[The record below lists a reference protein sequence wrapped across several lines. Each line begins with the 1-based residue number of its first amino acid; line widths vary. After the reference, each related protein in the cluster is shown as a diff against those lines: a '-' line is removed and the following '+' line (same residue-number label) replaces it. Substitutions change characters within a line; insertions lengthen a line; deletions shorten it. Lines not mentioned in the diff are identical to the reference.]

1 MKAKELRELTLEEL
15 QRKHDDLWTELFG
28 LRVKHALGQLENPL
42 HLRAV
47 RRDIA
52 RTKTLLTAQG
62 VRETSRR
69 RRQAPPAAAKAK
81 PKVKAKAKAGAA
93 GAGKTRGAKAPS
105 APAAGTVEARSE
117 G

>member
-15 QRKHDDLWTELFG
+15 QHKHEDLWSELFG

-42 HLRAV
+42 QLRAV

-62 VRETSRR
+62 VREASRP
-69 RRQAPPAAAKAK
+69 RRQAPPGRAKAAAVGGKARGLARTK
-81 PKVKAKAKAGAA
+81 P
-93 GAGKTRGAKAPS
+93 APGDS
-105 APAAGTVEARSE
+105 EAERKGE
-117 G
+117 R